1 MANITDAEAIRFCN
15 EWARPAADR
24 LAQRYYTAKALV
36 NEWNARDMVVKIPN
50 TADVI
55 VDGSGGAGDGR
66 PGVTAAQITAIIT
79 RAQELV
85 TDYEATSQAKL
96 NTVLAVAVNP
106 QG

>member
-36 NEWNARDMVVKIPN
+36 NEWNARSMSAKIPN
-50 TADVI
+50 RADAG
-55 VDGSGGAGDGR
+55 VDGSGSAGDGR

-79 RAQELV
+79 RAQELI
-85 TDYEATSQAKL
+85 TDYEATSNAKL
-96 NTVLAVAVNP
+96 NTILAVAVNP
-106 QG
+106 QA